1 MEQIKND
8 LSELHLSKDLTRDRN
23 RWRRQSHF
31 QIIISFISCLSCL
44 MSSCCFPA
52 YIVFLPTVLLFC
64 FKIDFLHMAF
74 CAGSFTLEAIM
85 SLQILFMQDTFL
97 FGGKIGYIPL
107 VLLLKGGRV
116 WSVCLLSSPRPCL
129 QTRYWVDDDD
139 EFVFY
144 S

>member
-1 MEQIKND
+1 MVWTCEKKSVASPVRRIESLIVEGKRSWGRPKKTWVEQIKND

-44 MSSCCFPA
+44 MSSCCFSA
-52 YIVFLPTVLLFC
+52 YFVFLPTVLLFC

-74 CAGSFTLEAIM
+74 CACSFTLEAIM

-97 FGGKIGYIPL
+97 FGVKL
-107 VLLLKGGRV
+107 ATFL
-116 WSVCLLSSPRPCL
+116 
-129 QTRYWVDDDD
+129 
-139 EFVFY
+139 
-144 S
+144 